1 MEVSWSSAGKG
12 KFEAEIQIK
21 AIDRRGIVNEITH
34 IVAMDKLSL
43 NGINARKGK
52 DSIVSINL
60 LVEVNDTEELKILM
74 KKLKAIPGVESIY
87 RMTN

>member
-1 MEVSWSSAGKG
+1 
-12 KFEAEIQIK
+12 
-21 AIDRRGIVNEITH
+21 
-34 IVAMDKLSL
+34 MDKLSL

>member
-60 LVEVNDTEELKILM
+60 LVEVNDTEELKSNE
-74 KKLKAIPGVESIY
+74 KLKAIPGVESIY